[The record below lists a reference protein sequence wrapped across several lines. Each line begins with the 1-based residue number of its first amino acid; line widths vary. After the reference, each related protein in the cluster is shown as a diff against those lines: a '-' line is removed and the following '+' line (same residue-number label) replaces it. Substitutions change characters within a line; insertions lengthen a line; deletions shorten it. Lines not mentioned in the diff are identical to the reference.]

1 MSRPV
6 PGALVT
12 VLHPGDVACVL
23 RGNRLETLLGSCVAI
38 LLTDPRR
45 TLGAMCHV
53 VHAHS
58 RAGSLGDDTGYG
70 DAALGAMAR
79 LLCQRGLT
87 LRLCEA
93 MLLGGGN
100 MFPGQHGQGHVGERN
115 VAWARGAL
123 AQEGV
128 QLRHQD
134 VGGHSY
140 RRVRW
145 TVGDALPD
153 VTAVQVD

>member
-1 MSRPV
+1 MSKLV
-6 PGALVT
+6 AGGMVT

-45 TLGAMCHV
+45 SLGAMCHV
-53 VHAHS
+53 VHARS
-58 RAGSLGDDTGYG
+58 RAGSHNDDTAYG

-87 LRLCEA
+87 LRLCDA

-100 MFPGQHGQGHVGERN
+100 MFPNQHGQGHVGERN
-115 VAWARGAL
+115 VAWALGAL
-123 AQEGV
+123 AREGV
-128 QLRHQD
+128 QVRHQD
-134 VGGHSY
+134 VGGNSY

-153 VTAVQVD
+153 VAAVPVA

>member
-70 DAALGAMAR
+70 DAALGAMVVAGGRGGMARFGLGMAR
-79 LLCQRGLT
+79 LGD
-87 LRLCEA
+87 
-93 MLLGGGN
+93 GGN
-100 MFPGQHGQGHVGERN
+100 D
-115 VAWARGAL
+115 WAGRG
-123 AQEGV
+123 
-128 QLRHQD
+128 D
-134 VGGHSY
+134 
-140 RRVRW
+140 
-145 TVGDALPD
+145 PC
-153 VTAVQVD
+153 